1 LKIVCFGDSLTFGY
15 NVAHKDKWH
24 VLAEKKTG
32 IRMQNSEINGDT
44 TDGMR
49 FYLRVS
55 VTRPICILIKI
66 N

>member
-1 LKIVCFGDSLTFGY
+1 MKIVCFGDSLTFGY

-55 VTRPICILIKI
+55 VT
-66 N
+66 